1 LGIIPDI
8 IGNVYFSLRTFNN
21 YDTYNPLKVIGHIK
35 HENFTET
42 DYKIY
47 KLSHSLILWSIILL
61 ITKEPAVYASIIAII
76 MDIFLHDNKTWKG
89 PVPFYPLSNF
99 RYNGINWSSKEGLS
113 VTITVIIILL
123 ISGNIRE
130 KMRNILTI

>member
-1 LGIIPDI
+1 
-8 IGNVYFSLRTFNN
+8 
-21 YDTYNPLKVIGHIK
+21 
-35 HENFTET
+35 
-42 DYKIY
+42 
-47 KLSHSLILWSIILL
+47 
-61 ITKEPAVYASIIAII
+61 

-123 ISGNIRE
+123 ILI
-130 KMRNILTI
+130 